1 MYVGDDPSLSPRLH
15 RFLAER
21 ARRLPHTTE
30 ARIRSAAA
38 MTVDGRD
45 EPAPEELVT
54 AMVRFEERFGGLRYA
69 VIGSNGMEYGL
80 DGVPTGHHSPL
91 GPALPGIFDGDQT
104 WGIDVLADGRTAM
117 GPGRWPYRIIDR
129 SVDQRLEKHALLV
142 AVRSWPHRTFTCSTP
157 PEVLPVVDEERLP
170 PPVPEATGPAD
181 LWWGDDSTAIQI
193 TLSGW
198 PPGQDRWTVRYFAR
212 TPRRAADANPTVY
225 AAIRHET
232 VPAHWCAL
240 CSHDIAPGTTCP
252 PALDTNDRHRRG
264 RP

>member
-1 MYVGDDPSLSPRLH
+1 MYVGDDASRSPRLH
-15 RFLAER
+15 RFLAEH
-21 ARRLPHTTE
+21 ARRLPYMTE

-45 EPAPEELVT
+45 EPASEEL
-54 AMVRFEERFGGLRYA
+54 
-69 VIGSNGMEYGL
+69 I
-80 DGVPTGHHSPL
+80 
-91 GPALPGIFDGDQT
+91 
-104 WGIDVLADGRTAM
+104 TAM

-142 AVRSWPHRTFTCSTP
+142 AVRFWPHRTFTCFTP

-181 LWWGDDSTAIQI
+181 LWWADDATAIEV
-193 TLSGW
+193 TLNGW
-198 PPGQDRWTVRYFAR
+198 PPEQDRWTVRYFAR
-212 TPRRAADANPTVY
+212 TPRQAADANPTVY
-225 AAIRHET
+225 AAIGHET
-232 VPAHWCAL
+232 VPADWCAL

-252 PALDTNDRHRRG
+252 PVRDTNDRHRRG